1 MDEIL
6 HQEPRAPQGPSGTNP
21 SFNSILSG
29 NYVQDFM
36 QAMRRTG
43 LNFKENIIE
52 DGAIHRISTGNK
64 GHKDG
69 WYVFYG
75 LAGAFGDWGKDI
87 HGKWSLKAESLPS
100 QDKEHLVEQIEKAKQ
115 DAEEERLRKYE
126 ETAAFALEK
135 WNTLSE
141 TGTSPY
147 LLKKKVG
154 AFDIRFSN
162 DILVV
167 PLKDVR
173 GKLWSLQWIK
183 PDDTKRFL
191 TGGRKKG
198 CFHSI
203 GVLEDGKP
211 IIVVEGYATGAS
223 IHMATQQAVVVAFD
237 AGSLEPVIEELKRV
251 YPKSPTLIAGDDD
264 CWKERNAGR
273 EKAEQASRKYGC
285 SVVFPK
291 FKDLSTNPTDFND
304 LMLLEGKAEVNQ
316 QIHNALHGTRLKA
329 LSIRELLSMEIRPRE
344 MILSPIL
351 PEQGLAMIH
360 APRGIGKTQ
369 VSLTIAYTVATGG
382 QMFGGK
388 WVNEKPSKVLF
399 VDGEMPLAVMQER
412 LARIVNSAEEKVSID
427 DNLRIITPDIQNQ
440 GISDLSTLEGQQV
453 IEEHLKDVK
462 LLILDNYSALCR
474 RGRENES
481 ESWVPLQEWFLNLRR
496 RGISVLLI
504 HHSNKNGAQRGT
516 SKKEDLL
523 DTVITLRKPENYDPR
538 EGARFEVHYEKA
550 RSFYGDEATP
560 FEAALKEEDGKCVW
574 HVQKIENPQ
583 MEQIVNLHKGNL
595 SQRAIAETLGVSP
608 ATVNRRLK
616 EEKDK
621 TSFDD

>member
-1 MDEIL
+1 MDQTF
-6 HQEPRAPQGPSGTNP
+6 HQEPRAPEGPSGMNTFLP
-21 SFNSILSG
+21 G
-29 NYVQDFM
+29 NYAQDFI
-36 QAMRRTG
+36 QAMHRAG
-43 LNFKENIIE
+43 LNFKDHIID
-52 DGAIHRISTGNK
+52 DGIIHRFSTGNK

-75 LAGAFGDWGKDI
+75 LAGAFGDWSQDI
-87 HGKWSLKAESLPS
+87 SQTWSLKNDRAANL
-100 QDKEHLVEQIEKAKQ
+100 DKEHLVEQIEKAKQ

-126 ETAAFALEK
+126 ETATLALEK

-147 LLKKKVG
+147 LLKKRVE
-154 AFDIRFSN
+154 AFGVRFGN

-167 PLKDVR
+167 PLKDTT

-183 PDDTKRFL
+183 PDGTKRFL

-203 GVLEDGKP
+203 GLLEDGKP

-223 IHMATQQAVVVAFD
+223 VHMATQQAVVIAFD
-237 AGSLEPVIEELKRV
+237 AGSLEPVIEELKRA
-251 YPKSPTLIAGDDD
+251 YHKSPILIAGDDD
-264 CWKERNAGR
+264 CWKESNTGR
-273 EKAEQASRKYGC
+273 KRAEQIKQKYGC
-285 SVVFPK
+285 SLVFPR
-291 FKDLSTNPTDFND
+291 FKNTEAKPTDFND
-304 LMLLEGKAEVNQ
+304 LHVLEGLSAVKE
-316 QIHNALHGTRLKA
+316 QIYNALQSTRLKA

-382 QMFGGK
+382 QMFDGK
-388 WVNEKPSKVLF
+388 WVNEKPSNVLF

-412 LARIVNSAEEKVSID
+412 LARIVHSAEEKISID
-427 DNLRIITPDIQNQ
+427 DNLRIITPDIQSQ

-523 DTVITLRKPENYDPR
+523 DTVITLRKPENYDPK

-550 RSFYGDEATP
+550 RGFYGDEATP
-560 FEAALKEEDGKCVW
+560 FEAALKEEDGKSVW
-574 HVQKIENPQ
+574 QVQKIENPQ
-583 MEQIVNLHKGNL
+583 VEQIVNLHKGNL

-616 EEKDK
+616 EEKEK